1 MSPEKIKNMADPS
14 WLLEPVRAIHEEV
27 RRVVVSACERSS
39 QKQLSEIAE
48 DGAGDTI
55 YAIDRISDS
64 LLTRLFEERVASREP
79 IVLVAEGLPAG
90 KITLP
95 RGADERDAVW
105 RVLADPIDG
114 TRCLM
119 YQKRSGWILT
129 GVASNRGEDTVLA
142 DIELAVQT
150 EIPLIKQ
157 HLCDAFWARRGSGAN
172 GERFNRLTGE
182 RTPLVPSPSAATG
195 LDHGF
200 ATVSRFFSGA
210 RDVLA
215 SIDDDIQFALLG
227 AGTQGKARCFE
238 DQYLSTGGQL
248 YELMMGHDRFLADLR
263 PLLRPILQQRGWMQG
278 LCCHPYD
285 LCTELVACE
294 AGVLITNENGQ
305 QLRCPTNLDADVSWV
320 GYANQNIRALVEP
333 VLQTAIQR
341 HGLKTQASK

>member
-1 MSPEKIKNMADPS
+1 MADS
-14 WLLEPVRAIHEEV
+14 GWLLEPVRAIHEEV
-27 RRVVVSACERSS
+27 RGVVVRACERSA

-64 LLTRLFEERVASREP
+64 LLTRLFEERIASREP

-90 KITLP
+90 KMTLP
-95 RGADERDAVW
+95 RGTDEREAVW

-129 GVASNRGEDTVLA
+129 GIAPNRGEETVLA

-157 HLCDAFWARRGSGAN
+157 HLCDTLWALRGWGAI
-172 GERFNRLTGE
+172 GERFNRFTEE
-182 RTPLVPSPSAATG
+182 RTPLILSPSVATG
-195 LDHGF
+195 LAHGF

-215 SIDDDIQFALLG
+215 AIDDDIQFALLG
-227 AGTQGKARCFE
+227 PGTQGKALCFE

-248 YELMMGHDRFLADLR
+248 YELMMGHDRFLSDLR
-263 PLLRPILQQRGWMQG
+263 PLLRPVLQQRGWMPG

-285 LCTELVACE
+285 LCTELVARE
-294 AGVLITNENGQ
+294 AGVLITDENGQ
-305 QLRCPTNLDADVSWV
+305 QLRCPLNLEDDVGWV
-320 GYANQNIRALVEP
+320 GYANQQIRAIVEP
-333 VLQTAIQR
+333 LLRTAIQR
-341 HGLKTQASK
+341 HGLKT

>member
-1 MSPEKIKNMADPS
+1 MADPS
-14 WLLEPVRAIHEEV
+14 WLLEPVRAIHEQV
-27 RRVVVSACERSS
+27 RNVVVSACECSS
-39 QKQLSEIAE
+39 QKELSEIAE

-55 YAIDRISDS
+55 YAIDRISDT
-64 LLTRLFEERVASREP
+64 LLTELFEERVASREP
-79 IVLVAEGLPAG
+79 IVLVAEGLPDG
-90 KITLP
+90 KVTLP
-95 RGADERDAVW
+95 RETPEREAVW

-129 GVASNRGEDTVLA
+129 GIAPNRGEKTVLA

-150 EIPLIKQ
+150 EIPLMKQ
-157 HLCDAFWARRGSGAN
+157 HLCDTLWARKGFGAS
-172 GERFNRLTGE
+172 GERFNRLTRE
-182 RTPLVPSPSAATG
+182 RTPLAPSPSAATG

-227 AGTQGKARCFE
+227 AGIQGKALCFE

-263 PLLRPILQQRGWMQG
+263 PLLRPILRQRGWNPG

-285 LCTELVACE
+285 LCTELVARE
-294 AGVLITNENGQ
+294 AGVQITEENGRR
-305 QLRCPTNLDADVSWV
+305 LRCLMNLDADVSWV
-320 GYANQNIRALVEP
+320 GYANQQIRELVEP
-333 VLQTAIQR
+333 VLQIAIQR
-341 HGLKTQASK
+341 HGLNRQA

>member
-1 MSPEKIKNMADPS
+1 MSDSS
-14 WLLEPVRAIHEEV
+14 WLLESIRTIHEQI
-27 RRVVVSACERSS
+27 RHVVVSACERFSLA
-39 QKQLSEIAE
+39 QMSEIAE

-64 LLTRLFEERVASREP
+64 LLVRLFEERIASHEP
-79 IVLVAEGLPAG
+79 IVLIAEGLPAG

-95 RGADERDAVW
+95 RGTQEESAVW
-105 RVLADPIDG
+105 RVIADPIDG

-129 GVASNRGEDTVLA
+129 GVAPNRGENTTLS

-150 EIPLIKQ
+150 EIPLVKQ
-157 HLCDAFWARRGSGAN
+157 HLCDTLWARKGFGAKA
-172 GERFNRLTGE
+172 ERINRLTGE
-182 RTPLVPSPSAATG
+182 RAPLPLTPSGATG
-195 LDHGF
+195 IAHGF

-215 SIDDDIQFALLG
+215 AIDDNIDFAVMGPGL
-227 AGTQGKARCFE
+227 QGKAYCFE

-263 PLLRPILQQRGWMQG
+263 PLLRQILHRRSRATG

-285 LCTELVACE
+285 LATELVARE
-294 AGVLITNENGQ
+294 AGVLVTDETGE
-305 QLRCPTNLDADVSWV
+305 QLRAPMNLEADVSWI
-320 GYANQNIRALVEP
+320 GYANNHIRALVEP
-333 VLQTAIQR
+333 LLQLAIQE
-341 HGLKTQASK
+341 HGLSAADPD

>member
-1 MSPEKIKNMADPS
+1 MADAS
-14 WLLEPVRAIHEEV
+14 WLLEPIRAIHEEV
-27 RRVVVSACERSS
+27 RREVVSACERSS
-39 QKQLSEIAE
+39 QKQMSEIAE

-79 IVLVAEGLPAG
+79 IVLIAEGLPAG
-90 KITLP
+90 KVTLP
-95 RGADERDAVW
+95 RGADEKEAVW

-129 GVASNRGEDTVLA
+129 GVAPNRGEETVLA
-142 DIELAVQT
+142 DIVLAMQT

-157 HLCDAFWARRGSGAN
+157 HLCDALWARRGSGAN
-172 GERFNRLTGE
+172 GERLNRLTGE
-182 RTPLVPSPSAATG
+182 RTPLIPIPSAATS
-195 LDHGF
+195 LAHGF
-200 ATVSRFFSGA
+200 ATVSRFFSGG

-215 SIDDDIQFALLG
+215 SIDDDVQFALLG
-227 AGTQGKARCFE
+227 AGAQGKALCFE

-263 PLLRPILQQRGWMQG
+263 PLLSPILQQRGWKPG

-285 LCTELVACE
+285 LCTELVARE
-294 AGVLITNENGQ
+294 AGVLITDDNGQ
-305 QLRCPTNLDADVSWV
+305 QLQCPMNLDADVSWV
-320 GYANQNIRALVEP
+320 GYANHQIRALVEP
-333 VLQTAIQR
+333 VLRKAIQQ
-341 HGLKTQASK
+341 HGLNSQA